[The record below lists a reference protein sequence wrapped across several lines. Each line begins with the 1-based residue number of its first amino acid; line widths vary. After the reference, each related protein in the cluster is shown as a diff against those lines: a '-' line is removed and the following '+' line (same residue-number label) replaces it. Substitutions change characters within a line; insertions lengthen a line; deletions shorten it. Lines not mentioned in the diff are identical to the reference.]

1 MVNHGRA
8 KLSPTVQTFELV
20 TGALGKI
27 FNMTLLPGMTTDEIR
42 LARIEELCGPFP
54 ASILHAAPHRAT
66 YFNLGGTLRYRI
78 QHPPWLM
85 FVLGTLRKPLPA

>member
-1 MVNHGRA
+1 MSPSLRA
-8 KLSPTVQTFELV
+8 PEVTLGLTWGQPIDIWSLGAMTFELV

-66 YFNLGGTLRYRI
+66 YFNLGGTLR
-78 QHPPWLM
+78 
-85 FVLGTLRKPLPA
+85 KPLPA